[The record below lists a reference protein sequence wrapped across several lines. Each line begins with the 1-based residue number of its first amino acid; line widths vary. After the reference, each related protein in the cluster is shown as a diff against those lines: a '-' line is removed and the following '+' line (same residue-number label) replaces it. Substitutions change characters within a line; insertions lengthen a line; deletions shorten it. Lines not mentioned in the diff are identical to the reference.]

1 MLNRTR
7 RRPPLHPERG
17 TAVRRSILLAL
28 AALAAGLLS
37 ACRGGDASGAA
48 PDFSL
53 SASDGRTVT
62 LSGEKGRVVL
72 LNFWATWC
80 ESCAEE
86 FPALQELQRARADGR
101 FELLAVSV
109 DDDPQKV
116 VPSFAAKHGLTFP
129 ILYADRRTQDAYAV
143 RMLPTS
149 FLIAPDGTI
158 ARRYVGPL
166 DARAVENDILV
177 LLNRRPS

>member
-1 MLNRTR
+1 ML
-7 RRPPLHPERG
+7 RPF
-17 TAVRRSILLAL
+17 RSAALVLAL
-28 AALAAGLLS
+28 LPAAALIG
-37 ACRGGDASGAA
+37 CGRGNSDLA

-53 SASDGRTVT
+53 AARDGGTVT
-62 LSGEKGRVVL
+62 LSAQKGRVVL

-80 ESCAEE
+80 DSCKDEL
-86 FPALQELQRARADGR
+86 PALQELQRARAAGG
-101 FELLAVSV
+101 FELLALSV
-109 DDDPQKV
+109 DDEPAKV
-116 VPSFAAKHGLTFP
+116 VPPFASSHRMSFP
-129 ILYADRRTQDAYAV
+129 ILYADRRTMDAYAV

-166 DARAVENDILV
+166 DARAVQNDILS

>member
-1 MLNRTR
+1 MNRHYR
-7 RRPPLHPERG
+7 S
-17 TAVRRSILLAL
+17 AVIILAL
-28 AALAAGLLS
+28 VSAAAFC
-37 ACRGGDASGAA
+37 ACGGGDASGQA

-53 SASDGRTVT
+53 TAQKGGTVT

-72 LNFWATWC
+72 VNFWATWC
-80 ESCAEE
+80 DSCKEE
-86 FPALQELQRARADGR
+86 LPVLQELQRRHSGDR

-109 DDDPQKV
+109 DDDPAKV
-116 VPSFAAKHGLTFP
+116 VPPFAASHHMDFP
-129 ILYADRRTQDAYAV
+129 VLYVDRPTMAAYAV

-149 FLIAPDGTI
+149 YLIAPDGTI

-166 DARAVENDILV
+166 DARAVENDILS